1 MMKLDEIEAE
11 AMIQGIE
18 IRKMMPL
25 VTCEHTGPNA
35 LTVYYKKSD
44 GELLERLIYRTDLQR
59 VSLNQ
64 AQLLKIL

>member
-1 MMKLDEIEAE
+1 MMRLEDIKAG

-35 LTVYYKKSD
+35 LTVYYKKMM
-44 GELLERLIYRTDLQR
+44 GNY
-59 VSLNQ
+59 
-64 AQLLKIL
+64 

>member
-1 MMKLDEIEAE
+1 MEIRMMKLDEIEAE

-35 LTVYYKKSD
+35 LTVYYKKMM
-44 GELLERLIYRTDLQR
+44 GNY
-59 VSLNQ
+59 
-64 AQLLKIL
+64 